1 MGKREGRL
9 SELESIYEYS
19 EKSRPLIVGE
29 IRMFHDL
36 GGIIPIPRGWMKLD
50 GSQIN
55 QANYDALHGNGTWAE
70 DNVSSSPIANKH
82 LLNSIEKYAVG
93 NSVTT
98 QDGSSPAWTYVG
110 NVNNQISLAHTHTYT
125 HWHRWITS
133 GPPNTTYDSAGASTA
148 FNSGG
153 TSTSGIQSD
162 YDQSVN
168 PSPPPTYLYTP
179 RLAYYSDNDQYT
191 DSAAPGTSA
200 AVFADTG
207 TSSTSIQ
214 PHSFEI
220 VYIIRVVE

>member
-153 TSTSGIQSD
+153 TSTQGIES
-162 YDQSVN
+162 SLAV
-168 PSPPPTYLYTP
+168 SYTP
-179 RLAYYSDNDQYT
+179 SSLNTTASNRSHYT
-191 DSAAPGTSA
+191 DRDTTGTSA